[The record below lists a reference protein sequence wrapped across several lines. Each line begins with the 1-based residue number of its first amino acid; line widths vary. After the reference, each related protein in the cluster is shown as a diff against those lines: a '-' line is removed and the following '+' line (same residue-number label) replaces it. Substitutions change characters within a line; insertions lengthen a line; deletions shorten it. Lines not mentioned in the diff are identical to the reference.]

1 MQHVNQVKD
10 NYFVTKNKFHENMTR
25 DNFSKL
31 QIRREINYTYQAFI
45 FVSPTA
51 AERKYKDFI
60 ESTFTG
66 NNFIISVV

>member
-1 MQHVNQVKD
+1 
-10 NYFVTKNKFHENMTR
+10 MTR

>member
-1 MQHVNQVKD
+1 MTGD
-10 NYFVTKNKFHENMTR
+10 NLLT
-25 DNFSKL
+25 L
-31 QIRREINYTYQAFI
+31 QIRRKINYTHQAFI
-45 FVSPTA
+45 FVSSTA